1 MCRSLRER
9 AHRAWSSRR
18 LTAGDAR
25 VLLLWVLVAV
35 VGASVAYRYFFRAF
49 PEAAVDF
56 KVTRGAALAQAR
68 DFARAQGATAQ
79 GATLEGYQS
88 TIVFNVDDEEKTY
101 LEREVGLEQANR
113 LMSSSQV
120 SVWYWDARFF
130 KPLQKEEFHV
140 RVDPGGRISG
150 YGREIDEA
158 APGARLDRAA
168 AQARAEDFL
177 RTTLHAPLEEYSFLP
192 EEANSVARPNRTDW
206 GFTWERSGF
215 RAKDAPYRLHVTLQ
229 GDQIGGYG
237 EALKIPEAWQRS
249 FARLR
254 SSNEFIETLA
264 LIPYAI
270 LLGAALSVVLALG
283 RRGLANWGS
292 GLKLGLFVTALYF
305 VMQMDQWPLTRAG
318 YDTNGA
324 YSSFLLTP
332 DRGCGSDERDAGSA
346 GGDRLRS
353 GRAALPGGPA

>member
-1 MCRSLRER
+1 MDG
-9 AHRAWSSRR
+9 R
-18 LTAGDAR
+18 LTKLRRGRVWSAR
-25 VLLLWVLVAV
+25 RRRHGRKSFCAI
-35 VGASVAYRYFFRAF
+35 RC
-49 PEAAVDF
+49 
-56 KVTRGAALAQAR
+56 TRR
-68 DFARAQGATAQ
+68 SR
-79 GATLEGYQS
+79 
-88 TIVFNVDDEEKTY
+88 
-101 LEREVGLEQANR
+101 
-113 LMSSSQV
+113 SS
-120 SVWYWDARFF
+120 
-130 KPLQKEEFHV
+130 
-140 RVDPGGRISG
+140 
-150 YGREIDEA
+150 
-158 APGARLDRAA
+158 
-168 AQARAEDFL
+168 
-177 RTTLHAPLEEYSFLP
+177 SFLP

-270 LLGAALSVVLALG
+270 LLGAALSIVLALG

-318 YDTNGA
+318 T
-324 YSSFLLTP
+324 TP
-332 DRGCGSDERDAGSA
+332 TARTRVFCSR
-346 GGDRLRS
+346 RS
-353 GRAALPGGPA
+353 RVRPP